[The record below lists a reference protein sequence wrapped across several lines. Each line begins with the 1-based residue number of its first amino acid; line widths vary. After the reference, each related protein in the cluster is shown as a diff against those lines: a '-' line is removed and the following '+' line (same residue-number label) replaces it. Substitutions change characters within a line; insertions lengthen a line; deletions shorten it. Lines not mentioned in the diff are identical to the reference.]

1 MKSDKNKNK
10 EESTAFW
17 KGKTVLVTGHTGFKG
32 AWLTI
37 WLHKLGAKVIG
48 YSLKEYPNDK
58 MFNDTGM
65 SSRITDIRGDI
76 SNLKSLKSAFD
87 KYKPQ
92 IVFHLAAQPLVRL
105 SYDDPVRTLQT
116 NIMGTVNVLEC
127 IRLSDFVRIGVMIT
141 SDKCYRNKNLTC
153 GYKEGD
159 ELGGVDPY
167 SCSKA
172 CSELVVSSYRDAFFK
187 LQSKIV
193 ASVRAGNV
201 IGGGDWS
208 QDRLIPDCIKAL
220 KDNKP
225 ILIRNPDATRPWQH
239 VLEPLGGYLMLA
251 EKLWQEKKYDD
262 CWNFGPYA
270 ESIVPVRQVADM
282 LVKKWG
288 SGSWIDGSVKG
299 KDHKHEAK
307 LLSLDITKIQKELG
321 WKPKLK
327 LDEAISLTVYWYKNY
342 EKINSYELSLKQIE
356 EYERAGVNK

>member
-1 MKSDKNKNK
+1 MKQNKKDN
-10 EESTAFW
+10 SGFW
-17 KGKTVLVTGHTGFKG
+17 KDVTGHTGFKG
-32 AWLTI
+32 TWLTI

-48 YSLKEYPNDK
+48 YSLKKYPNDK

-65 SSRITDIRGDI
+65 NSRIMDIRGDI
-76 SNLKSLKSAFD
+76 SDLKSLKSAFD

-105 SYDDPVRTLQT
+105 SYDDPVKTLQT

-127 IRLSDFVRIGVMIT
+127 IRLSDSVRVGVMIT

-220 KDNKP
+220 QANKP

-239 VLEPLGGYLMLA
+239 VLEPLGGYIMLA
-251 EKLWQEKKYDD
+251 EKLWAEKKHDEG
-262 CWNFGPYA
+262 WNFGPHT
-270 ESIVPVRQVADM
+270 ESIVPVSKVADM

-288 SGSWIDGSVKG
+288 IGSWVDGSA

-307 LLSLDITKIQKELG
+307 LLSLDITKVQNELG
-321 WKPKLK
+321 WKPRLK
-327 LDEAISLTVYWYKNY
+327 LDEAISLIVEWYKNSNKKNAY
-342 EKINSYELSLKQIE
+342 ELCIKQINSYE
-356 EYERAGVNK
+356 NKS

>member
-1 MKSDKNKNK
+1 M
-10 EESTAFW
+10 
-17 KGKTVLVTGHTGFKG
+17 KGKQKRDKDDLENFSFWNGKIVLVTGHTGFKG

-76 SNLKSLKSAFD
+76 SDLKTLKSAFD

-92 IVFHLAAQPLVRL
+92 IVFHMAAQPLVRL

-116 NIMGTVNVLEC
+116 NVMGTVNVLEC
-127 IRLSDFVRIGVMIT
+127 IRLSDSVQVAVMIT

-172 CSELVVSSYRDAFFK
+172 CSELVVSSYRDAFLK

-220 KDNKP
+220 QSNKP

-239 VLEPLGGYLMLA
+239 VLEPLSGYLMLA
-251 EKLWQEKKYDD
+251 EKLWQEKRYDEG
-262 CWNFGPYA
+262 WNFGPHT
-270 ESIVPVRQVADM
+270 ESIVPVRQMADM

-288 SGSWIDGSVKG
+288 SGSWVDGSA

-327 LDEAISLTVYWYKNY
+327 LDEAIEYVVEWYKNSNKKNAY
-342 EKINSYELSLKQIE
+342 ELCIKQINSYE
-356 EYERAGVNK
+356 NK